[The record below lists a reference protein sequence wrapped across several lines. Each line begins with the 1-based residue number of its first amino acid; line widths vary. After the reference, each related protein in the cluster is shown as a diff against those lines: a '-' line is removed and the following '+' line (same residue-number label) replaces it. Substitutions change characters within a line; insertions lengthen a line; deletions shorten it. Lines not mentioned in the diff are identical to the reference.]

1 MCELESRI
9 RAIPDFPKPGIL
21 YRDITPLLGD
31 PEMLDRAARELAAP
45 FAGEDIQAVAGI
57 EARGFIFGCLVAR
70 ELSASFVPVRKPG
83 KLPYRKISESY
94 TLEYGTG
101 TVEMHVD
108 AVAPESRVL
117 VVDDLVA
124 TGGTAAASCTLVE
137 RLGGVVAGCAFVIEL
152 DGLGGRGAPRRTH
165 RPLPAPLRVTAA
177 PARAVRS
184 SPARTCPVSSAPRAR
199 GSGRP
204 GTSAP
209 RRGADRRP
217 ASRESS
223 RPCTTPVLR

>member
-1 MCELESRI
+1 MRDLESRV

-31 PEMLDRAARELAAP
+31 PEMLARAASELAAP

-83 KLPYRKISESY
+83 KLPYRKVSESY

-124 TGGTAAASCTLVE
+124 TGGTAAASCSLIE
-137 RLGGVVAGCAFVIEL
+137 RLGGEVAGCAFVIEL
-152 DGLGGRGAPRRTH
+152 DGLGGRDRLAGRTVH
-165 RPLPAPLRVTAA
+165 SLLHF
-177 PARAVRS
+177 
-184 SPARTCPVSSAPRAR
+184 
-199 GSGRP
+199 
-204 GTSAP
+204 
-209 RRGADRRP
+209 
-217 ASRESS
+217 E
-223 RPCTTPVLR
+223 

>member
-1 MCELESRI
+1 MRDLESRV

-31 PEMLDRAARELAAP
+31 PEMLARAARELAAP

-83 KLPYRKISESY
+83 KLPYRKVSESY

-124 TGGTAAASCTLVE
+124 TGGTAAASCSLIE
-137 RLGGVVAGCAFVIEL
+137 RLGGEVAGCAFVIEL
-152 DGLGGRGAPRRTH
+152 DGLGGRARLAGRTVH
-165 RPLPAPLRVTAA
+165 SLLHF
-177 PARAVRS
+177 
-184 SPARTCPVSSAPRAR
+184 
-199 GSGRP
+199 
-204 GTSAP
+204 
-209 RRGADRRP
+209 
-217 ASRESS
+217 E
-223 RPCTTPVLR
+223 